1 MSSTDADTHQGSV
14 VMILGPVE
22 QDTLIRDSRQVCV
35 INGWVCDEPDSP
47 DNGILRRLNG
57 AEIA

>member
-1 MSSTDADTHQGSV
+1 MDADTDQGGV

-22 QDTLIRDSRQVCV
+22 QATLIRDSRQACV

-47 DNGILRRLNG
+47 DDGKLRRLNG